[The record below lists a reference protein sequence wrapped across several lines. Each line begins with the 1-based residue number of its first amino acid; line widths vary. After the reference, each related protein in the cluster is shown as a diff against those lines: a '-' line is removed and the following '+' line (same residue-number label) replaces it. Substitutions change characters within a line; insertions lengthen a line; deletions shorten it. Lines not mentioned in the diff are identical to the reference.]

1 MYPLSLDSILC
12 CYHTSKMPGEKK
24 QFNVYLSDGLIKRVK
39 HAAIESEQRLS
50 DFVADALEAYLEGGG
65 KQK

>member
-1 MYPLSLDSILC
+1 
-12 CYHTSKMPGEKK
+12 MPGEKK

-50 DFVADALEAYLEGGG
+50 DFVADALEAYLEGGE
-65 KQK
+65 KKK

>member
-1 MYPLSLDSILC
+1 
-12 CYHTSKMPGEKK
+12 MPDEKK